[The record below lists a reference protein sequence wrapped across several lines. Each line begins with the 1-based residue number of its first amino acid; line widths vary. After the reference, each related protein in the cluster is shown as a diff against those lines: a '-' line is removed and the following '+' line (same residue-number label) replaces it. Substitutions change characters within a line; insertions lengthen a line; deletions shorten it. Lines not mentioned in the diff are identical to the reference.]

1 MLGRCK
7 IIDRRGALI
16 FQLPG
21 AGKNSFNSPVL
32 PSGPGDSSSSSSS
45 SLSLRSLF
53 CKAVAPPWSDIGESV
68 GPGEKDS
75 DIAIVLLV
83 SFAEEVIVGHVL
95 ICVFFFLSSSS
106 LCCIPSPPSRS
117 CRVKK
122 FGCQPPRWVMGK
134 SVGPRGR
141 ASVCAPV
148 LGYTGI

>member
-53 CKAVAPPWSDIGESV
+53 CKAVAPPWLDIGESV

-75 DIAIVLLV
+75 DIAIVFLV
-83 SFAEEVIVGHVL
+83 SCASEAVVGHVL
-95 ICVFFFLSSSS
+95 ICVFFLSSSS
-106 LCCIPSPPSRS
+106 RCCTPPPSRS

-134 SVGPRGR
+134 SVGPRRR
-141 ASVCAPV
+141 ASACAPV

>member
-53 CKAVAPPWSDIGESV
+53 CKAVVSPWSDIGESV

-75 DIAIVLLV
+75 DIAIVFLV
-83 SFAEEVIVGHVL
+83 SCASEAVVGHVL
-95 ICVFFFLSSSS
+95 ICVFFSVVVVSVLHPF
-106 LCCIPSPPSRS
+106 PPSRS